1 MKILLR
7 NPDREIDEVLPV
19 EVYGGAQR
27 GWGTE

>member
-7 NPDREIDEVLPV
+7 NPDREIEVLPV
-19 EVYGGAQR
+19 AVYGGAQR